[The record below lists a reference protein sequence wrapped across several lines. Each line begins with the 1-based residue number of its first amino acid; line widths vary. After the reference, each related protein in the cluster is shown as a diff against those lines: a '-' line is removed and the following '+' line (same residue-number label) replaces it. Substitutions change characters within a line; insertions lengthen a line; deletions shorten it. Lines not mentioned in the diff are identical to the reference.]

1 MNESRPFSLSL
12 SDLTRIAVFAALV
25 AALGLAGAVS
35 LFGNAVPITLQTL
48 GVMLAGTILGAWRGA
63 ISMTVLL
70 VLVAVGFPLLSGG
83 RGGFGV
89 FLGPSAGYLI
99 GWIAGAAVIGIIAAP
114 RVGVRPRAWR
124 VLLACLVGGIGVVY
138 LIGVP
143 VQSLVTGV
151 PLGETA
157 LLSLAFVPGDLVKAV
172 LATLITV
179 AVAKAYPAAFG
190 GRRAASSPAEPSIS
204 SSTTAS

>member
-1 MNESRPFSLSL
+1 MTESRPLTLSL

-89 FLGPSAGYLI
+89 FLGPSAGYLL
-99 GWIAGAAVIGIIAAP
+99 GWIAGAAVIGLIAAP
-114 RVGVRPRAWR
+114 RAGVRPRAWR

-157 LLSLAFVPGDLVKAV
+157 LLSLVFVPGDLVKAV

-190 GRRAASSPAEPSIS
+190 GRRSATTPGEAPTPSSKAA
-204 SSTTAS
+204 

>member
-1 MNESRPFSLSL
+1 MTETRPLTLSL

-89 FLGPSAGYLI
+89 FLGPSAGYLL
-99 GWIAGAAVIGIIAAP
+99 GWVAGAAVIGLIAAP
-114 RVGVRPRAWR
+114 RAGVRPRAWR
-124 VLLACLVGGIGVVY
+124 VLVACLVGGIAVVY

-157 LLSLAFVPGDLVKAV
+157 LLSLAFVPGDIVKAV
-172 LATLITV
+172 LATLITI

-190 GRRAASSPAEPSIS
+190 GRRSTTTRSGSSTS
-204 SSTTAS
+204 SSRAA